1 MAEASRGKKRKVS
14 GTKVSGTKVSGSG
27 RSAPQPLN
35 PAVFITVASKVGKIR
50 CSIDTTKDNLVEEKR
65 VCVCC
70 TVPGETPQEAE
81 QSVGQGHHILC
92 IKCYN
97 RIYKNYQRVME
108 VLNDPRLKDVMDI
121 SGPSAE
127 KVITVLKTSRKV
139 DVIDT
144 LLAMH

>member
-1 MAEASRGKKRKVS
+1 MGKKRC
-14 GTKVSGTKVSGSG
+14 T
-27 RSAPQPLN
+27 
-35 PAVFITVASKVGKIR
+35 
-50 CSIDTTKDNLVEEKR
+50 IDTEKDNVVERKR

-70 TVPGETPQEAE
+70 TVPNETPQEAK
-81 QSVGQGHHILC
+81 QSVGQSHHILC

-108 VLNDPRLKDVMDI
+108 VLNDPRIKDVMDI
-121 SGPSAE
+121 SASSAE
-127 KVITVLKTSRKV
+127 KVIEVLEQAKVKTPGKV